1 MNHPFRLSR
10 VAQVCVGLAL
20 VSVVQVAAA
29 QDAEVVMLQG
39 RVEVQDP
46 ATGLWRAATV
56 KQPMRVG
63 ESLRT
68 GDASQAALLVKDRT
82 QVRLNERSSFTL
94 KAAGGAEGG
103 TQLELTGGRM
113 WAQAKQFTTG
123 LLRATTGLLSSRPKL
138 AVNTPTA
145 TIGIRGTDWEITVDE
160 RGDTQVVVFS
170 GEVAVAND
178 QGEVLLGP
186 SEQSTVRRGQAPT
199 KAVLAQAQDRVQ
211 WVNAVRLDV
220 DAYPDLAQSPQSA
233 ALREALAA
241 QRIHT
246 ARDLLDAW
254 LAGADPAPAGAWLLA
269 ADLALMA
276 GDLPRVQQRLDE
288 VARRFPDDDRIP
300 AYQARV
306 ALFRGDIPAARAG
319 VAAALPRFPA
329 SAELA
334 LVAAELARLDGQG
347 AEAVARFRAVSEQR
361 PQDLRAWS
369 GLGNTLA
376 EQEDFAPARQ
386 ALQQAL
392 SLAPGQAT
400 PLADLGALETRA
412 HRLPQAQDYIAQSLA
427 IAPDDYVAWTSQGIL
442 LLTQGQPDAA
452 LQALLKAGLL
462 EPRYAKAQVYTAIA
476 WYQLGRDDAA
486 MAALERAKKA
496 DPKDPLPYIY
506 EAQIH
511 RDRLQPVEAL
521 TAAREAMARFPY
533 LKSLGPIANDRQGS
547 ANLGSAYAM
556 LGLEAW
562 AQRMAQQSQ
571 HPFYAGSYLFAADRT
586 TDAFVKNSSLIQGFL
601 TDPTVFGASPQRS
614 TLMPTLGLYGALE
627 GGYSHS
633 KDLSQV
639 LPGLTVNGYWVQPMP
654 LAAFM
659 QYTTPRVSA
668 GDVVMNG
675 RFANEVVALGFKPQA
690 NLGVFLYHDAVRS
703 RFDNVNLI
711 TANDRVQGDEQRTQ
725 LGAQWQLDPRSAL
738 WLFAGQNKNEAR
750 TQSNVRVQTRQIR
763 AETPEWGLRY
773 TAMRDSGEWSLVAEH
788 GKTTRSLLD
797 PTVGRQFSSVRTLD
811 REAASLSVIG
821 SWMRH
826 WGPLLAQVNL
836 SYTEFEFLR
845 AESVTTTRLSNGA
858 TSVNTQS
865 ELVRNS
871 HKLSPSLGLAWSP
884 HVAATYRLAYQDVTR
899 PAGATSL
906 VRQDTAGISM
916 DVPGLEAGGR
926 LRRIRVQGEWEQ
938 GGSVFVTAFADRR
951 RLDNLHLPDGRLSNA
966 QEDVSQL
973 RSLRPQGMSGSQSI
987 ESLAGQRNTSQAG
1000 EQGVAQGV
1008 VRVVGTVVEG
1018 LAGSRW
1024 GWSAGYLHH
1033 QTQNLLFPG
1042 TALPNYPR
1050 HLVRLGVTWFAPQR
1064 WVVSAALVGRS
1075 ERNADITGTAV
1086 LKPDW
1091 DLALSAA
1098 WQDARKQRSF
1108 EIFTNGQLS
1117 KQTSAAY
1124 GVRGIWRF

>member
-10 VAQVCVGLAL
+10 VAQVCAGLAL

-39 RVEVQDP
+39 QVEVQDP
-46 ATGLWRAATV
+46 ATGLWRTATV

-68 GDASQAALLVKDRT
+68 GNASQAALLVKDRT

-123 LLRATTGLLSSRPKL
+123 LLRATTGLLTSRPKL

-199 KAVLAQAQDRVQ
+199 QAVLAQAQDRVQ

-220 DAYPDLAQSPQSA
+220 DAYPDLAQTPQSA

-400 PLADLGALETRA
+400 PLADLGVLETRA

-486 MAALERAKKA
+486 MAALDRAKKA

-511 RDRLQPVEAL
+511 RDRLQPVQAL

-614 TLMPTLGLYGALE
+614 TLMPTPGLYGALE
-627 GGYSHS
+627 GGYSHGRGS
-633 KDLSQV
+633 DVTEPGV
-639 LPGLTVNGYWVQPMP
+639 LVNGYRVSPMP
-654 LAAFM
+654 MAGFA
-659 QYTTPRVSA
+659 QYTAPQVHP
-668 GDVVMNG
+668 GDVPLVG
-675 RFANEVVALGFKPQA
+675 RGPSGLVALGVKPQA
-690 NLGVFLYHDAVRS
+690 NLGVFFYHEVFRP
-703 RFDNVNLI
+703 RFEHLSLFS
-711 TANDRVQGDEQRTQ
+711 ANERLWGEEQRTY
-725 LGAQWQLDPRSAL
+725 LGMQWQLDPKTAL
-738 WLFAGQNKNEAR
+738 WMVAGQGEGRAQIQSVSQALAR
-750 TQSNVRVQTRQIR
+750 ETRTD
-763 AETPEWGLRY
+763 TPEFSLRY
-773 TAMRDSGEWSLVAEH
+773 TALRDTGEWSLVAE
-788 GKTTRSLLD
+788 RS
-797 PTVGRQFSSVRTLD
+797 TMAQSRTQTSSGRFSSLSEILGVH
-811 REAASLSVIG
+811 AASHHLTG
-821 SWMRH
+821 SWKRQL
-826 WGPLLAQVNL
+826 GPLLTQLDLNYAN
-836 SYTEFEFLR
+836 FEFTR
-845 AESVTTTRLSNGA
+845 DEAIRTTRLSSGA
-858 TSVNTQS
+858 SSTQTLPSVQRKSN
-865 ELVRNS
+865 R
-871 HKLSPSLGLAWSP
+871 LSPSLGLAWSP
-884 HVAATYRLAYQDVTR
+884 DAATTYRLAYQDITR
-899 PAGATSL
+899 AAGTTSL
-906 VRQDTAGISM
+906 APQDTAGVSL
-916 DVPGLEAGGR
+916 DVPGLEPGGR
-926 LRRIRVQGEWEQ
+926 LQRFRVQGEWEL
-938 GGSVFVTAFADRR
+938 GGTRFLKAFADYR
-951 RLDNLHLPDGRLSNA
+951 RLNNLQSDAGNVLNETVDL
-966 QEDVSQL
+966 SQL
-973 RSLRPQGMSGSQSI
+973 RRLRQQGVGVPESI
-987 ESLAGQRNTSQAG
+987 ESLAGQQA
-1000 EQGVAQGV
+1000 VAQGV
-1008 VRVVGTVVEG
+1008 VRAAGVVLEGVAGT
-1018 LAGSRW
+1018 RW
-1024 GWSAGYLHH
+1024 GWSVAYLHH
-1033 QTQNLLFPG
+1033 QTHNKWLPG
-1042 TALPNYPR
+1042 VALADYPR
-1050 HLVRLGVTWFAPQR
+1050 HTVRLGLSWFAPQR
-1064 WVVSAALVGRS
+1064 WVIRTALVGRS
-1075 ERNADITGTAV
+1075 ERNADALGQVT

-1098 WQDARKQRSF
+1098 WQDARKQRAF
-1108 EIFTNGQLS
+1108 EIFTTGQLRKGES
-1117 KQTSAAY
+1117 PLY
-1124 GVRGIWRF
+1124 GVRGTWRF